1 MSASRGR
8 VGRSGPSAG
17 SEAGPGAQACVRV
30 FGWSASGSQARARLV
45 NSYAKSRVQVSP
57 MGSHLRGLQ
66 GTQVLGGRGGCGHQG
81 LLRSHIRT
89 YVCCGSTAAVWGTCL
104 HEGPVSV

>member
-1 MSASRGR
+1 MPNGEPWSRTDHTEVEIQEFITHRSWRKYVSASRGC

-30 FGWSASGSQARARLV
+30 FGWSASGSQGRARLV

-57 MGSHLRGLQ
+57 MGSHLRG
-66 GTQVLGGRGGCGHQG
+66 
-81 LLRSHIRT
+81 
-89 YVCCGSTAAVWGTCL
+89 A
-104 HEGPVSV
+104 